1 MSRVSVSDDG
11 CWLWTGGKFTNG
23 YGMVRIQEKLRRAH
37 RVMYVWTRGE
47 LPEDLQIDH
56 TCKVKA
62 CVNPLHMEAV
72 TLRENVRRSNG
83 WGGVESRKTH
93 CENGHEL
100 TPENTARRGDP
111 SRGWRECRQCQRD
124 KSRRYRER
132 HSQV

>member
-1 MSRVSVSDDG
+1 MSKVSVSDEG
-11 CWLWTGGKFTNG
+11 CWLWTGGKFQNG
-23 YGMVRIQEKLRRAH
+23 YGMFMLQGKLRRVH

-62 CVNPLHMEAV
+62 CVNPLHMEPV

-83 WGGVESRKTH
+83 WGGIESRKTH
-93 CENGHEL
+93 CENGHEF

-111 SRGWRECRQCQRD
+111 SRGWRECKQCRRD
-124 KSRRYRER
+124 ISRRYKER
-132 HSQV
+132 HAQV